1 MAELLYVHLLMASDI
16 KGSTKRRNISTV
28 LSWSESPSEIP
39 LDLDAALDHGFA
51 HAGMGFRSK
60 RPTQIS
66 FLIEFTRDWV
76 GLSRDRRDELLEDP
90 WEFKAF
96 VYGIPSAGSP
106 ESQRNALLYL
116 AHPDTFE
123 NIVSQYHK
131 RHITE
136 AFGELAPGL
145 ADVDRALLAIRQQL
159 DSEAG
164 ESVNFYEEPFVSRW
178 QGAGEAEAEQLDEDT
193 EAMRNAWL
201 LRAGRKAEDQTQ
213 EWLDG
218 GVLRHRVG

>member
-145 ADVDRALLAIRQQL
+145 VVRR
-159 DSEAG
+159 
-164 ESVNFYEEPFVSRW
+164 
-178 QGAGEAEAEQLDEDT
+178 
-193 EAMRNAWL
+193 
-201 LRAGRKAEDQTQ
+201 
-213 EWLDG
+213 
-218 GVLRHRVG
+218 